1 MQQGSEQQ
9 NSVIDLSKYRSS
21 KAAAKTSGE
30 IPKQNDALRAIEEI
44 AHHLL
49 MAVRVIKS
57 LHQ

>member
-9 NSVIDLSKYRSS
+9 SSVVDLSKYRTA
-21 KAAAKTSGE
+21 KATAEEPAKALTEAAAR
-30 IPKQNDALRAIEEI
+30 RAIEEI